1 MDPPRHTGSDQ
12 PWFEI
17 RKSRS
22 QLERKWASDNRE
34 RQVGGFSYLEMIG
47 RRRGGSWSAAGGGG
61 VGARVARRGRGG
73 APAKWE
79 RGRDGIEW
87 GGRQWGGRWQRKG
100 SIRRLETVVVY
111 RWTVEMRHGV
121 VVGVIAAFFPLL
133 FLFSLFFY
141 VLRKEEAAVSF
152 LFQSRVV
159 VVLHHP
165 RTPVF
170 WHKN

>member
-1 MDPPRHTGSDQ
+1 M
-12 PWFEI
+12 
-17 RKSRS
+17 
-22 QLERKWASDNRE
+22 
-34 RQVGGFSYLEMIG
+34 
-47 RRRGGSWSAAGGGG
+47 
-61 VGARVARRGRGG
+61 
-73 APAKWE
+73 
-79 RGRDGIEW
+79 
-87 GGRQWGGRWQRKG
+87 
-100 SIRRLETVVVY
+100 Y

-170 WHKN
+170 